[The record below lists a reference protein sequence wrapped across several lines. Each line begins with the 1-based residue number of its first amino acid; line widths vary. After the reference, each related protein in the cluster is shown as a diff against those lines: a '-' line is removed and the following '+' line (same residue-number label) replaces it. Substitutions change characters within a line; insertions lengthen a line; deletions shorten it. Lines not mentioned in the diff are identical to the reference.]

1 MTSPDTQA
9 LAELIRAKR
18 ACLVAVR
25 DLGRKQLEL
34 IAGGNMTGLLDLLAA
49 KQPALDRLQRI
60 ERGLEPFRGQDPES
74 RRWPS
79 PEDRRR
85 SAEEVAECEAL
96 LAEIL
101 SQEKQAEAELVRR
114 RDETALRL
122 DRAHLAGRARGAYC
136 QSTPA
141 AARQL
146 DLLSDA

>member
-1 MTSPDTQA
+1 MTSPDTQL

-18 ACLVAVR
+18 ACLIALR
-25 DLGRKQLEL
+25 DLGRKQLEQVA
-34 IAGGNMTGLLDLLAA
+34 AGNLSGLLDLLAA
-49 KQPALDRLQRI
+49 KQPALGRLQRI
-60 ERGLEPFRGQDPES
+60 ERALEPFRGQDPES
-74 RRWPS
+74 RHWPS

-85 SAEEVAECEAL
+85 SAEEAAECEAL

-101 SQEKQAEAELVRR
+101 SQEKRAEAELVRR

-122 DRAHLAGRARGAYC
+122 DGAHLAGRARGAYC
-136 QSTPA
+136 QSTPG

>member
-1 MTSPDTQA
+1 MATPDPCL

-18 ACLVAVR
+18 ACLVTLR
-25 DLGRKQLEL
+25 DLGRKQIEL
-34 IAGGNMTGLLDLLAA
+34 ISGGNMTGLLDLLAA
-49 KQPALDRLQRI
+49 KQPALGRLRRI
-60 ERGLEPFRGQDPES
+60 EQALEPFRGQDPDS

-85 SAEEVAECEAL
+85 SAEDVAECEAL

-101 SQEKQAEAELVRR
+101 NQEKQAEAELVRR

-122 DRAHLAGRARGAYC
+122 DGAHLAGRARGAYC